1 MKDVRFEADATETM
15 EEVVIEID
23 SSMEAELSPKLPQ
36 KPLKSMAMT
45 KRKNEIIFLVCIFAL
60 PIIHKLIFWFGSNFQ
75 SILLTF
81 QKYDRESTSYVFN
94 GFENIKEVW
103 HDIKTSRLLR
113 QSMLNTFLLYCENTF
128 ISIPISLFCSYFVVK
143 KVPGHGALKV
153 IFFLPSMVS
162 SVVMVLMFKYFCEYA
177 IPELASDLFGVSRM
191 PLILSEYPYAFPM
204 MLVYDLWVGFAGGI
218 VLYVGS
224 MSKVPDGVTE
234 AAQIDGVSVLG
245 EFWHITMP
253 TVWPM
258 LTVFLITGLVGIFT
272 GGGPIFTFHQYG
284 AQDYCSTMGYF
295 LFVKVMGPNSTSA
308 SYPYAAA
315 VGFLITLVATPLTFG
330 LKYLLEHVGPSED

>member
-1 MKDVRFEADATETM
+1 MNEEKKAEFEEEEIVVETV
-15 EEVVIEID
+15 EE
-23 SSMEAELSPKLPQ
+23 SPTTDLPQ
-36 KPLKSMAMT
+36 KPQKSMAMT
-45 KRKNEIIFLVCIFAL
+45 KRKNELIFLACIFAL
-60 PIIHKLIFWFGSNFQ
+60 PIVHKLIFWVGGNFQ

-81 QKYDRESTSYVFN
+81 QRYDTENSKYVFN
-94 GFENIKEVW
+94 GFNNLKEVLYDVV
-103 HDIKTSRLLR
+103 HSKVLR
-113 QSMLNTFLLYCENTF
+113 QSLLNTFLLYCEGTF

-143 KVPGHGALKV
+143 KVPGHGMLKV

-177 IPELASDLFGVSRM
+177 LPEIAESMFGVENF
-191 PLILSEYPYAFPM
+191 PLILNQYPYAYPM

-245 EFWHITMP
+245 EFWHITLP
-253 TVWPM
+253 TVYPM
-258 LTVFLITGLVGIFT
+258 LSVFLITGLVGIFT
-272 GGGPIFTFHQYG
+272 GGGPIFTFHQYS
-284 AQDYCSTMGYF
+284 APNYTYTMGYF
-295 LFVKVMGPNSTSA
+295 LFTKVMGDTA
-308 SYPYAAA
+308 TQADYPYAAA

-330 LKYLLEHVGPSED
+330 LKYLLEHTGPSEE